1 MILDFKANTIFIL
14 FSIVVAFGLAT
25 YLRFNDT
32 GWTFIGLILALFGLL
47 TYSQTK
53 RNTMRFI
60 QNYEVLLM
68 IRLNAKEYL
77 KAYQALVEKGNRFN
91 PVWTITKHQR
101 LAMGYLFTGDF
112 ESAALTVDKIKSEF
126 KAFLEVD
133 AYSTYLNQVLLFL
146 MAWLQKEEVTS
157 LIKAEQEAFN
167 ALPIKAQERLLENP
181 SGYHQLV
188 LLAAGLSRDKAPA
201 KSLNKAFDE
210 RSNFMKVIL
219 YQAYPEYLSE
229 VTLPEHQLFM
239 R

>member
-1 MILDFKANTIFIL
+1 MILDFKANKIFIL

-25 YLRFNDT
+25 YLRLNDT
-32 GWTFIGLILALFGLL
+32 GWGFIGLILTLFALL

-68 IRLNAKEYL
+68 IRLKGPEYL
-77 KAYQALVEKGNRFN
+77 KAYQHLVEKGNRLN

-112 ESAALTVDKIKSEF
+112 EEAALAVEKIKSEF

-133 AYSTYLNQVLLFL
+133 PYSTYLNQVILFL
-146 MAWLQKEEVTS
+146 RAWLQKEDVTA
-157 LIKAEQEAFN
+157 LIKAEQDAFDK
-167 ALPIKAQERLLENP
+167 LPIKAQERLLENP

-188 LLAAGLSRDKAPA
+188 VLAEGLIQDKAPE
-201 KSLNKAFDE
+201 KTLQKAFDE

-219 YQAYPEYLSE
+219 YQAYPEFLSE
-229 VTLPEHQLFM
+229 VHLPDHQLFV